1 MRDCIEVLFLLKE
14 DLASILLPIVSE
26 VVIDFPLEA
35 WVNVEATAIGL
46 VLDTTDKI
54 EPLLELLFVLALVLT
69 LDGDDDILELVHENR
84 EEGDSEDLND
94 ATEYFLHDRAG
105 AVITIADSR

>member
-1 MRDCIEVLFLLKE
+1 MCHDELLDPVRDCIEVLFLLKE

-35 WVNVEATAIGL
+35 WINVEATAIGL

-54 EPLLELLFVLALVLT
+54 EPLLELLLVLALVLS
-69 LDGDDDILELVHENR
+69 LD
-84 EEGDSEDLND
+84 
-94 ATEYFLHDRAG
+94 
-105 AVITIADSR
+105 